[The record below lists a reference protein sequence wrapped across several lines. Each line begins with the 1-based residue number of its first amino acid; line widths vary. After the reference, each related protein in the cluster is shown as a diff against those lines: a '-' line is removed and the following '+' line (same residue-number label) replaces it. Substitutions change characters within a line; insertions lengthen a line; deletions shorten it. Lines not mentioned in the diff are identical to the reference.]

1 MKNISKI
8 IWSEEAINNLRDIID
23 HLENNWTER
32 EVRKFALKLEKVLD
46 TIKNQPFAFPA
57 SKKMGI
63 RRAVLTRQTTIYYEI
78 FNDTIKIV
86 TIFDSR
92 QNPEKLKI

>member
-1 MKNISKI
+1 MRNISKI

-23 HLENNWTER
+23 YLENNWTER
-32 EVRKFALKLEKVLD
+32 EVKKFVYKLEKLID

-63 RRAVLTRQTTIYYEI
+63 RRVVLTRQATIYYEI

>member
-1 MKNISKI
+1 MRNISKI
-8 IWSEEAINNLRDIID
+8 IWSEEAVNNLRYIID
-23 HLENNWTER
+23 YLEHNWTER
-32 EVRKFALKLEKVLD
+32 EVRKFVHKLEKLID

-63 RRAVLTRQTTIYYEI
+63 RRAVLTRQTAIYYEI

-86 TIFDSR
+86 TLFDTR
-92 QNPEKLKI
+92 RNPAKLKI